1 MLLHQQRTLVPTV
14 REPSLIKRI
23 TIRVCLIT
31 VREEPALTVRVLI
44 ARMVAVA
51 HSVRIAATG
60 PIALVLTRTMKTAI
74 GRSALMVATVFIA
87 VTALIV
93 RGITVRRMGE
103 MTVLSVRSARSNV
116 PTMLNSVR
124 TTRGLTARMAS
135 SVRAR
140 TITTVPLT
148 AT

>member
-14 REPSLIKRI
+14 REPSLIKKI

-31 VREEPALTVRVLI
+31 EREEPVLIVRVLI
-44 ARMVAVA
+44 ARMAAVA

-60 PIALVLTRTMKTAI
+60 PIVLVLTRTMKTAI
-74 GRSALMVATVFIA
+74 GRSARMVATAFIA

-93 RGITVRRMGE
+93 HGITARRMGG

-116 PTMLNSVR
+116 PTMLNNVR
-124 TTRGLTARMAS
+124 IIRGLTARIPNS
-135 SVRAR
+135 TSAR
-140 TITTVPLT
+140 IITTVLLT

>member
-31 VREEPALTVRVLI
+31 VREEPALTVRVLT

>member
-31 VREEPALTVRVLI
+31 VREEPALTVRVLT

-116 PTMLNSVR
+116 PTMLNNVR

>member
-31 VREEPALTVRVLI
+31 VREEPALTVRVLT

-103 MTVLSVRSARSNV
+103 MTALSVRSARSNV

>member
-31 VREEPALTVRVLI
+31 VREEPALIVRVLT